1 MKIKNVTVELDNIVG
16 CINRMKDD
24 IEQLEQDNKKLNED
38 LQALEKERDEGYK
51 SFNTDTHILIE
62 RDALK
67 SIREDLVEAKSSASY
82 ALDEANGA
90 ESCAEDA
97 KGSAELAEDH
107 CRYAMDKIDETIQQA
122 DKGETDEKST
132 K

>member
-1 MKIKNVTVELDNIVG
+1 MRNEITEGLNNLVLTIQQYRDEVEQVEKDN
-16 CINRMKDD
+16 N
-24 IEQLEQDNKKLNED
+24 KLNEN
-38 LQALEKERDEGYK
+38 LQALEKERDEGYE

-107 CRYAMDKIDETIQQA
+107 IRYSMDKIDEVIQQA
-122 DKGETDEKST
+122 DKDKGDDNE
-132 K
+132 

>member
-1 MKIKNVTVELDNIVG
+1 MRNKITEGLDNLVSRIQQY
-16 CINRMKDD
+16 RDE
-24 IEQLEQDNKKLNED
+24 IEQVEKDNNKLNED

-62 RDALK
+62 RDVLQ
-67 SIREDLVEAKSSASY
+67 SIRDDLQEAKTSANY
-82 ALDEANGA
+82 AVDEAGSA
-90 ESCAEDA
+90 QSCAEEA

-122 DKGETDEKST
+122 DKGDNNE
-132 K
+132 

>member
-38 LQALEKERDEGYK
+38 LQALEKQRDEGYE

-62 RDALK
+62 RDVLK
-67 SIREDLVEAKSSASY
+67 SIRYDLEEAKNSANY
-82 ALDEANGA
+82 AVDEANGA

-107 CRYAMDKIDETIQQA
+107 IRYSMDKIDEVIQQA
-122 DKGETDEKST
+122 DKDKGDDNE
-132 K
+132 

>member
-24 IEQLEQDNKKLNED
+24 IEQLEEDNKKLNED
-38 LQALEKERDEGYK
+38 LQVLEKERDEGYK

-67 SIREDLVEAKSSASY
+67 SIREDLMEAKSSSSY
-82 ALDEANGA
+82 AIDEASNA

-97 KGSAELAEDH
+97 RGSAELAGDH
-107 CRYAMDKIDETIQQA
+107 IRYGVDKIDELIEQA
-122 DKGETDEKST
+122 DKDKGDNNE
-132 K
+132 

>member
-24 IEQLEQDNKKLNED
+24 IEQLEEDNKKLNED
-38 LQALEKERDEGYK
+38 LQVLEKERDEGYK

-62 RDALK
+62 RDALE
-67 SIREDLVEAKSSASY
+67 SIREDLVEAQSSSSY
-82 ALDEANGA
+82 ALDEAGQA

-97 KGSAELAEDH
+97 KGSAELAGDH
-107 CRYAMDKIDETIQQA
+107 IRYSVDKIDEVIQHA
-122 DKGETDEKST
+122 DKNKGADNE
-132 K
+132 

>member
-38 LQALEKERDEGYK
+38 LQALDKERDEGYK

-67 SIREDLVEAKSSASY
+67 SIREDLMEAKSSSSY
-82 ALDEANGA
+82 AIDEASNA

-97 KGSAELAEDH
+97 RGSAELAGDH
-107 CRYAMDKIDETIQQA
+107 IRYGVDKIDELIEQA
-122 DKGETDEKST
+122 DKDKGDNNE
-132 K
+132 

>member
-1 MKIKNVTVELDNIVG
+1 MKNVTVELDNIVG

-67 SIREDLVEAKSSASY
+67 SIREDLMEAKSSSSY
-82 ALDEANGA
+82 AIDEASNA

-97 KGSAELAEDH
+97 RGSAELAGDH
-107 CRYAMDKIDETIQQA
+107 IRYGVDKIDELIEQA
-122 DKGETDEKST
+122 DKDKGDNNE
-132 K
+132 

>member
-38 LQALEKERDEGYK
+38 LQALEKERDEGYI
-51 SFNTDTHILIE
+51 SFNTETHMLID

-67 SIREDLVEAKSSASY
+67 SLREDLMEAKSSSSY
-82 ALDEANGA
+82 AIDEASNA

-97 KGSAELAEDH
+97 RGSAELAGDH
-107 CRYAMDKIDETIQQA
+107 IRYGVDKIDELIEQA
-122 DKGETDEKST
+122 DKDKGDNNE
-132 K
+132 

>member
-24 IEQLEQDNKKLNED
+24 IEQLEEDNKKLNED
-38 LQALEKERDEGYK
+38 LQVLEKERDEGYK

-67 SIREDLVEAKSSASY
+67 SIREDLMEAQSSSSY
-82 ALDEANGA
+82 ALDEAGQA

-97 KGSAELAEDH
+97 KGSAELAGDH
-107 CRYAMDKIDETIQQA
+107 IRYSVDKIDEVIQQA
-122 DKGETDEKST
+122 DKDKGDDNE
-132 K
+132 

>member
-1 MKIKNVTVELDNIVG
+1 MRNKITEGLDNLVSRIQQY
-16 CINRMKDD
+16 RDE
-24 IEQLEQDNKKLNED
+24 IEQVEKDNNKLNED

-62 RDALK
+62 RDVLQ
-67 SIREDLVEAKSSASY
+67 SIRDDLQEAKTSANY
-82 ALDEANGA
+82 AVDEAGTA
-90 ESCAEDA
+90 QSCAEEA

-122 DKGETDEKST
+122 DKGDNNE
-132 K
+132 

>member
-67 SIREDLVEAKSSASY
+67 SIREDLMEAKSSSSY
-82 ALDEANGA
+82 AIDEASNA

-97 KGSAELAEDH
+97 RGSAELAGDH
-107 CRYAMDKIDETIQQA
+107 IRYGVDKIDELIEQA
-122 DKGETDEKST
+122 DKDKGDNNE
-132 K
+132 

>member
-1 MKIKNVTVELDNIVG
+1 MRNKITEGLDNLVLTIQKYRDEV
-16 CINRMKDD
+16 
-24 IEQLEQDNKKLNED
+24 EQVEKNNNKLNED

-62 RDALK
+62 RDVLK

-82 ALDEANGA
+82 AVDEANSA
-90 ESCAEDA
+90 ESCAEEA

-122 DKGETDEKST
+122 DKGDNNE
-132 K
+132 

>member
-24 IEQLEQDNKKLNED
+24 IEQLEKDNKKLNED

-62 RDALK
+62 RDVLT
-67 SIREDLVEAKSSASY
+67 SIRDDLQEAKTSANY
-82 ALDEANGA
+82 AIDEAGTA
-90 ESCAEDA
+90 QSCAEEA
-97 KGSAELAEDH
+97 RGSAELAEDH

-122 DKGETDEKST
+122 DKGDNNE
-132 K
+132 

>member
-1 MKIKNVTVELDNIVG
+1 MKNVTVELDNIVG

-38 LQALEKERDEGYK
+38 LQALDKERDEGYK

-67 SIREDLVEAKSSASY
+67 SIREDLMEAKSSSSY
-82 ALDEANGA
+82 AIDEASNA

-97 KGSAELAEDH
+97 RGSAELAGDH
-107 CRYAMDKIDETIQQA
+107 IRYGVDKIDELIEQA
-122 DKGETDEKST
+122 DKDKGDNNE
-132 K
+132 

>member
-1 MKIKNVTVELDNIVG
+1 MKNVTVELDNIVG

-24 IEQLEQDNKKLNED
+24 IEQLEEDNKKLNED
-38 LQALEKERDEGYK
+38 LQVLEKERDEGYK

-67 SIREDLVEAKSSASY
+67 SIREDLMEAKSSSSY
-82 ALDEANGA
+82 AIDEASNA

-97 KGSAELAEDH
+97 RGSAELAGDH
-107 CRYAMDKIDETIQQA
+107 IRYGVDKIDELIEQA
-122 DKGETDEKST
+122 DKDKGDNNE
-132 K
+132 